1 MNDRS
6 GNPPSRRGVDRRE
19 LFEHLVESSTD
30 VAIFS
35 MAIRRDHALSGS
47 SVLR

>member
-1 MNDRS
+1 MSERS
-6 GNPPSRRGVDRRE
+6 GKPADQYGVDRRE